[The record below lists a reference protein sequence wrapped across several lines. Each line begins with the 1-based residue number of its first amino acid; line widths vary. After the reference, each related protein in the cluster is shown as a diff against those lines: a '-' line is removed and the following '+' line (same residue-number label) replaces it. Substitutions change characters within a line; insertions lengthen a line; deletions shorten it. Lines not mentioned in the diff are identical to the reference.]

1 MKNIIIY
8 TLCTVF
14 STLCGIICAA
24 LLVLDCTPFMPLY
37 DFVCPV
43 FAAWFAAGGW
53 LAADELVHGDD
64 KDEKNTTT
72 TKSRRS

>member
-14 STLCGIICAA
+14 FTICGIICAA
-24 LLVLDCTPFMPLY
+24 LLVLGCTPFMPLY

-53 LAADELVHGDD
+53 LTADELIHGDD

-72 TKSRRS
+72 AKNKRS